1 MGRDRQGPM
10 ASDDSRD
17 PIRVRKLTKRFGAF
31 TAVDRVSFD
40 VRRGEVM
47 GFLGPNGAGKTTIIK
62 MLTGLLPPTSGEG
75 TVAGLDIETGRR
87 GVRRRIG
94 YMSQRFSLY
103 TDLTVRENIDLF
115 AGLHGIGGRTLG
127 ERRRWILEMSGL
139 AGEERRLAETLP
151 LGWKQRLALGCAMV
165 HEPPILFLDEPTSG
179 VDPLARQRFW
189 DLIDAMACEGTTILV
204 STHYMKEAEHCN
216 RLALLNR
223 GRLVALDTPEALR
236 GRVADPVFEVGTNDA
251 PQAVEALAS
260 ASRILD
266 ASLFGRA
273 LHVTLRDAE
282 RGEETIRE
290 ALAGAGHDAEEIR
303 RIRPSLEHAFVS
315 IVRAGNGQKPGPESR

>member
-10 ASDDSRD
+10 ASGDSRD

-179 VDPLARQRFW
+179 VDPRARQRFW

-204 STHYMKEAEHCN
+204 STHYMEEAEHCN

-290 ALAGAGHDAEEIR
+290 ALAGAGHDAAEIR

>member
-1 MGRDRQGPM
+1 MTF
-10 ASDDSRD
+10 DDSRD
-17 PIRVRKLTKRFGAF
+17 PIRVRNLTKRFGPF

-40 VRRGEVM
+40 VRKGEVM

-62 MLTGLLPPTSGEG
+62 MLTGLLAPTSGTG
-75 TVAGLDIETGRR
+75 TVAGLDIESGRR
-87 GVRRRIG
+87 WVRRRIG

-115 AGLHGIGGRTLG
+115 AGLHGIAGRTLSD
-127 ERRRWILEMSGL
+127 RRRWVLQVSGL
-139 AGEERRLAETLP
+139 AGEERCLAETLP

-189 DLIDAMACEGTTILV
+189 DLIDAMAREGTTILV
-204 STHYMKEAEHCN
+204 STHYMEEAAYCH

-223 GRLVALDTPEALR
+223 GRLAALDTPGALR
-236 GRVADPVFEVGTNDA
+236 GRVADPVFEVRTNDA
-251 PQAVEALAS
+251 PRAVEALAG
-260 ASRILD
+260 ASGILD

-273 LHVTLRDAE
+273 LHVTLRDAN
-282 RGEETIRE
+282 RGKETIRE
-290 ALAGAGHDAEEIR
+290 ALAGVGHEARDIR

-315 IVRAGNGQKPGPESR
+315 IVRVGRGQKPGPGSG

>member
-204 STHYMKEAEHCN
+204 STHYMEEAEHCN